1 MLRCRKKS
9 GCRQG
14 MVYTHPNMVQGTSW
28 CVSEDAV
35 SQRLQPTTS
44 ASESADD
51 AMDLAGLKK
60 HSSALNSA
68 MRRSLKAQK
77 GLKKKLAEELRQE
90 SRETQMRMDVAFVL
104 LVRQNGD
111 VTRSLEYLKQA
122 GHSISNAESESPQEQ
137 LEHRFLRTPLPEMQQ
152 ILEGGGLLKRKAFTI
167 ADRWQEEHSFFPG
180 LSPKTLTRESLQV
193 RVWWSS
199 TYPTSKSIRRR
210 TVIAAGG
217 AKHGRLRKNGCRG
230 FAEDGLCVGV
240 VFLAGKRFL
249 WTACGKRYST
259 IRVWVNHVC

>member
-1 MLRCRKKS
+1 
-9 GCRQG
+9 
-14 MVYTHPNMVQGTSW
+14 MVQGTSW

-167 ADRWQEEHSFFPG
+167 ADRWQAEHSVFSWIVAQNINKGVAPSSRMVEQH
-180 LSPKTLTRESLQV
+180 LSDIQVDKKEDRDCSRRGKTWAASKKWLQRFRGRWSL
-193 RVWWSS
+193 
-199 TYPTSKSIRRR
+199 
-210 TVIAAGG
+210 
-217 AKHGRLRKNGCRG
+217 CRG
-230 FAEDGLCVGV
+230 GFSGREKIPLDSMREKVFNDQSMGQPCV
-240 VFLAGKRFL
+240 LK
-249 WTACGKRYST
+249 
-259 IRVWVNHVC
+259 IQ